1 MAKTPRVLRARNR
14 HSSEDGCAPESPA
27 SSAMLLGPDV
37 SKSAIPSLVAA
48 CIACA
53 AIMPGQMYSI
63 GLDMVLLLWF
73 CSHGPVHLSWRASRE
88 GQIGDFGEAQRVAD
102 AQERPRRQTAPVSFI
117 MLACRRSVGPIC
129 DRD

>member
-1 MAKTPRVLRARNR
+1 MKQSTKFSCYRASR
-14 HSSEDGCAPESPA
+14 SSFR
-27 SSAMLLGPDV
+27 AM
-37 SKSAIPSLVAA
+37 
-48 CIACA
+48 
-53 AIMPGQMYSI
+53 GQ
-63 GLDMVLLLWF
+63 
-73 CSHGPVHLSWRASRE
+73 HGPVHLSWRASRE